1 LTNLII
7 FIYFVLQ
14 SKMNDKVFDFDDV
27 IHEKTRL
34 MILALL
40 LKEEELS
47 FSDLKEALNLTDGNL
62 TSHLRILE
70 MNEIID
76 VKKTF
81 IGRRPKTFYKL
92 TKEGKERFINY
103 LNNVKDF
110 LNFLIKKEEESDKQG

>member
-1 LTNLII
+1 
-7 FIYFVLQ
+7 
-14 SKMNDKVFDFDDV
+14 MNDKVFNFDEV

-34 MILALL
+34 MILGFL
-40 LKEEELS
+40 LKEGELS
-47 FSDLKEALNLTDGNL
+47 FSDLKELLNLTDGNL
-62 TSHLRILE
+62 TSHLKTLE
-70 MNEIID
+70 INGIIE

-110 LNFLIKKEEESDKQG
+110 LNFLIKKEEKSDKQR

>member
-1 LTNLII
+1 
-7 FIYFVLQ
+7 
-14 SKMNDKVFDFDDV
+14 MNDKVFKFDDV
-27 IHEKTRL
+27 IHKKTRL
-34 MILALL
+34 MILGLL
-40 LKEEELS
+40 LKEDELS

-62 TSHLRILE
+62 TSHLKILE
-70 MNEIID
+70 INGIID

-110 LNFLIKKEEESDKQG
+110 LNFLIKKEE